1 MDMETR
7 GFIKEKIHNIYND
20 KERSL
25 SKNDKKVT
33 FSKGIPVVTGVLF
46 ILTLIVC
53 IVCINLNQNIF
64 DTAVM
69 VTAISVT
76 GAIFGSS
83 LIWYFKKAGS
93 ENQYKLRM
101 SMYEDVVNQRLYFT
115 EEMLK
120 LRIKY
125 CASEDDIAEI
135 DAIGEIDDLMEE
147 TFQNMNN
154 KMNQEQDEFET
165 PNDIQTFNL

>member
-1 MDMETR
+1 MANR
-7 GFIKEKIHNIYND
+7 QEKIEKIRNIYND

-25 SKNDKKVT
+25 EKHDKKVT
-33 FSKGIPVVTGVLF
+33 YSKGIPMVTGILF
-46 ILTLIVC
+46 IVTLIVC
-53 IVCINLNQNIF
+53 VVLSNFNKNIF
-64 DTAVM
+64 DTTVM

-125 CASEDDIAEI
+125 CASEEDIAMI
-135 DAIGEIDDLMEE
+135 DAEGEIDDLMEE
-147 TFQNMNN
+147 TFQNINN

-165 PNDIQTFNL
+165 PNDLQNFNL